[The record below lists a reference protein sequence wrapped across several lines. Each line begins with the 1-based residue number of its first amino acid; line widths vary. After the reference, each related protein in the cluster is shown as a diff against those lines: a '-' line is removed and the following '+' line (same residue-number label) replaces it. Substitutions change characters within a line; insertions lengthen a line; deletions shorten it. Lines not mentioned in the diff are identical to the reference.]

1 MTDAAPRSAST
12 NAIMLVYATRY
23 ALGRR
28 SSAASDVEQ
37 AISANLGVLRHDRGC
52 LQAIIRDIRGA
63 TDYGAD
69 CDREC
74 WMRTLGR
81 CEAALSSRN
90 DEPIRVVPCLT
101 EQP

>member
-1 MTDAAPRSAST
+1 MTDAAPRSAS
-12 NAIMLVYATRY
+12 IMLVYATRY

-81 CEAALSSRN
+81 CEAALASRN
-90 DEPIRVVPCLT
+90 DEPIRVVPCRT